1 MCTSDVSVD
10 ILMFM
15 EVKFE
20 KRFFADMMKSQLV
33 FLLSFLRPC
42 RFVLNPFLISL
53 FIFSPLPFLC
63 LGLLV
68 CRWMSPKWFW
78 KALIVAQQMT
88 RVPVNERLSTA
99 LIWQAEITEKCYL
112 ILVSC
117 TLVPS
122 KGQNVCVTICRAF
135 EESIKMFT
143 PYNSQEWKFK
153 SVSLIRPL

>member
-1 MCTSDVSVD
+1 MCTSNVPVG

-33 FLLSFLRPC
+33 FLIGFVRPC
-42 RFVLNPFLISL
+42 RFGLNPFLISL
-53 FIFSPLPFLC
+53 FIFSPLHISLLRFAC
-63 LGLLV
+63 L
-68 CRWMSPKWFW
+68 SKWFW

-88 RVPVNERLSTA
+88 RVPVNEGLSTA

-122 KGQNVCVTICRAF
+122 KGQNVCVTMSCFWRIH
-135 EESIKMFT
+135 
-143 PYNSQEWKFK
+143 
-153 SVSLIRPL
+153 

>member
-53 FIFSPLPFLC
+53 FIFSPLHSSLLRFACLSLNVAKMILKSANSGPTNDTSTSQRKVVHCSDLTSRDNGEVLPNSRFLYA
-63 LGLLV
+63 G
-68 CRWMSPKWFW
+68 
-78 KALIVAQQMT
+78 
-88 RVPVNERLSTA
+88 
-99 LIWQAEITEKCYL
+99 
-112 ILVSC
+112 
-117 TLVPS
+117 
-122 KGQNVCVTICRAF
+122 
-135 EESIKMFT
+135 SIKRSKCLRYDMSSF
-143 PYNSQEWKFK
+143 WR
-153 SVSLIRPL
+153 IH